1 MCDVCHVLSSFLHL
15 IALVPNHYLISIFR
29 ILSRASHRLVPDS
42 STVTTDVTGD
52 DGLDTTTA
60 YDDTESSI
68 TSVSQIGQRHRQQ
81 QQQRASRPHRP
92 PRLPGPGIQGPP
104 GAVPGTSAS
113 VVGGATTETS
123 SMMSSEIESSVYDED
138 DDINSLASSSRYHQN
153 LLIFNLN

>member
-1 MCDVCHVLSSFLHL
+1 M
-15 IALVPNHYLISIFR
+15 
-29 ILSRASHRLVPDS
+29 VPDS
-42 STVTTDVTGD
+42 STTTDVTG

-81 QQQRASRPHRP
+81 QQQQARRHHRP

-113 VVGGATTETS
+113 VVGATTETS

-138 DDINSLASSSRYHQN
+138 DDINSLASSSR
-153 LLIFNLN
+153 